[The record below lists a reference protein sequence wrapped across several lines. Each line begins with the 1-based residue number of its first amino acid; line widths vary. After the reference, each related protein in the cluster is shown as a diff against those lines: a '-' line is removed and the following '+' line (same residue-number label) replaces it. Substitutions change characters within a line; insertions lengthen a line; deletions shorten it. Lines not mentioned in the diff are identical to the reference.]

1 MQQLKEQ
8 IHLRYINLKKYES
21 ENDDDEDEEDED

>member
-8 IHLRYINLKKYES
+8 IHLRYINLKKHENES
-21 ENDDDEDEEDED
+21 EDGEDED